1 MWTFRL
7 GLGLAFALDLA
18 LLHPG
23 LVLAA
28 GMDAVDNG
36 MPAFDHGGLAGS
48 DLRDAVDDYE
58 DLLDDLAH
66 ETRSLDKPAHEALL
80 KGLALDFRLGDQVE
94 DMRRGLADNEAVLDI
109 QDAIGAE
116 QARLKA
122 MPAQDPRQDRE
133 ERTLLGLHSDL
144 IAAVA
149 GLRQRLAGELK
160 GLDERHRRDLKDWL
174 MVSAGLL
181 RHRRED
187 AEAAALAHPTPEAAP
202 IDAASIRPAGLG
214 QPAALSPAAR
224 P

>member
-7 GLGLAFALDLA
+7 GLALALGLALV
-18 LLHPG
+18 HPG

-28 GMDAVDNG
+28 GMDSVDNG
-36 MPAFDHGGLAGS
+36 MPAFDQGGLSGS

-66 ETRSLDKPAHEALL
+66 ETRSLNRPSHEALF
-80 KGLALDFRLGDQVE
+80 KSLALDFRLGDQVR

-109 QDAIGAE
+109 QDAIAAE

-122 MPAQDPRQDRE
+122 MPAPDPRQDRE
-133 ERTLLGLHSDL
+133 QRTLLGLHSDL

-187 AEAAALAHPTPEAAP
+187 AAAAALAHPTPEAAP
-202 IDAASIRPAGLG
+202 IDAASIPPAGLG
-214 QPAALSPAAR
+214 QPAALSPGAR

>member
-1 MWTFRL
+1 MWIFRL
-7 GLGLAFALDLA
+7 ALAVLA
-18 LLHPG
+18 LAHPG
-23 LVLAA
+23 AA
-28 GMDAVDNG
+28 IASSMGSMDNG
-36 MPAFDHGGLAGS
+36 MPAFDQGGLSGS
-48 DLRDAVDDYE
+48 ALRDQVDDYE
-58 DLLDDLAH
+58 ALLDDLAH
-66 ETRSLDKPAHEALL
+66 ESRSLDKPSHEALF
-80 KGLALDFRLGDQVE
+80 KSLALDFRLGDQVG

-109 QDAIGAE
+109 QDAIKAE
-116 QARLKA
+116 QARMKA

-133 ERTLLGLHSDL
+133 ERTLLGLQSDL

-187 AEAAALAHPTPEAAP
+187 AEAAALAQPAPEAAP
-202 IDAASIRPAGLG
+202 IDAAAIRPAALG
-214 QPAALSPAAR
+214 QPGALSPGAR